1 MADFG
6 GIDSVIHHK
15 LRDEAEKET
24 EVKDTITIAGV
35 ELDLIKG
42 VDESLETFIPEIN
55 EAYEFQEFTADV
67 IADITCKPAK
77 PVLLIGHTGTGKT
90 SCYYELAARIGQPVK
105 RINLNHQTTISD
117 FVGMWGVKAGETY
130 WIDGVLPWAMRT
142 GAWLILDEL
151 DFADPAILSVLNGVL
166 EPGEALVLKE
176 KDHEVVQPHP
186 NFRILATGNAI
197 GQYAEFRGIYQGT
210 NIMNEA
216 FLDRWKCYIV
226 DYLPEALEI
235 KVLENSVRMMSHA
248 VAKEMVRVASA
259 VRKAFAEE
267 TVQCTFSTRR
277 LLDWGE
283 MIIRHRKLKSQAPF
297 KAAESVIFSK
307 ISREDGMAI
316 KGFMQR
322 ILLGRDR

>member
-142 GAWLILDEL
+142 GAWLILDE
-151 DFADPAILSVLNGVL
+151 P
-166 EPGEALVLKE
+166 
-176 KDHEVVQPHP
+176 
-186 NFRILATGNAI
+186 GNAI